1 MSSSRIV
8 VIEAP
13 PGGLGVDL
21 TMVESHR
28 AALIKASSA
37 AVSSSPA
44 EPGAVNA
51 KLDGPTL
58 VVSRVREDSLLKGE
72 IEVGD
77 RIISLD
83 GEDARGMTV
92 EGERC

>member
-1 MSSSRIV
+1 MIK
-8 VIEAP
+8 AP
-13 PGGLGVDL
+13 PGRLGVDL
-21 TMVESHR
+21 TMVESQH
-28 AALIKASSA
+28 AALTKAASS
-37 AVSSSPA
+37 SSA
-44 EPGAVNA
+44 ELGAVDA
-51 KLDGPTL
+51 TPDGPTL
-58 VVSRVREDSLLKGE
+58 VVSRVRDDSLLKGD